1 MEKFEVTILG
11 CGSALPTRRHNG
23 SAQIVNVREKYF
35 LVDCAEGTQ
44 VFLRENRVHL
54 NRMNH
59 VFISHLHGD
68 HCFGLMGLISTQNL
82 LGRIAPLHI
91 YGSEALESLFRPH
104 INYFCPNLTFDVTF
118 HPVDTHAHAV
128 VYEDNSL
135 TVYSIPLKHR
145 IRCCGYLFREKP
157 LKPHMRQGVIQQ
169 YDIPTWQINNI
180 KAGEDFTLPNGEV
193 VPNHLLTTPAN
204 LPRSYAYCSD
214 TLYKPDIVP
223 MLTDVNLLYH
233 EATYADD
240 NAALATKYFHSTAR
254 QAATIARDA
263 NVGKLLIGHF
273 SQRYDDENILLQE
286 AQTVFPNTMLAH
298 ERLTIPV

>member
-157 LKPHMRQGVIQQ
+157 LLPHIRRDAIDAFG
-169 YDIPTWQINNI
+169 IPISQINNI
-180 KAGEDFTLPNGEV
+180 KAGMDWTTPEGDIIPNR
-193 VPNHLLTTPAN
+193 LLTTPAAP
-204 LPRSYAYCSD
+204 PRSFAYLSD
-214 TLYKPDIVP
+214 TTYSPNLAPLLQGVD
-223 MLTDVNLLYH
+223 LLYH
-233 EATYADD
+233 EATFASEHKL
-240 NAALATKYFHSTAR
+240 LARQTHHSTAA
-254 QAATIARDA
+254 QAAQMAKLCNARR
-263 NVGKLLIGHF
+263 LLIGHF
-273 SQRYDDENILLQE
+273 SSRYKNEGILLAE
-286 AQTVFPNTMLAH
+286 AQDIFPETIAAK
-298 ERLTIPV
+298 EGLTIDI